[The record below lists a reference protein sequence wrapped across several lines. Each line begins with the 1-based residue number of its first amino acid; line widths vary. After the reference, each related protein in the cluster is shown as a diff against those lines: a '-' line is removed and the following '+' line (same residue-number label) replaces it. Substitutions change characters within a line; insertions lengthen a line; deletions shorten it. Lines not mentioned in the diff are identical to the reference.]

1 MSELPS
7 FLENK
12 NKVESHKRI
21 CENKDFCNVIM
32 GSEDSKI
39 LEFNQYKNSDKV
51 PFFYLCKSWVYNRKD
66 W

>member
-12 NKVESHKRI
+12 NKLESHKRV

-39 LEFNQYKNSDKV
+39 LEFNQYKNSDKA
-51 PFFYLCKSWVYNRKD
+51 PFFYSC
-66 W
+66 